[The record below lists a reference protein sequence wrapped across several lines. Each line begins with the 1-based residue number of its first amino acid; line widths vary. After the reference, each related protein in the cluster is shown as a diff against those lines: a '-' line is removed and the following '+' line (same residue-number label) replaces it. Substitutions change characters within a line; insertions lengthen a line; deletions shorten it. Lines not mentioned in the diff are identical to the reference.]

1 MSGRLE
7 EFRMP
12 LLGADMEA
20 GTLVEWHKAP
30 GDRLA
35 RGDIIAEVE
44 TDKGAIEIE
53 VFTPGTLS
61 KILVEPGRKV
71 PVGTPLALI
80 APDETAVP
88 EHLQPP
94 LGPSGAAVAP
104 AAAPAAAA
112 LAGGRQRASPLA
124 RRVAAELGVE
134 LAAVKG
140 TGPEGAVTREDV
152 EAAARV
158 KGAPAE
164 IAAKGEDRAA
174 GMRRAI
180 AAAMSRSKRD
190 IPHYY
195 LSTTIDFGRATD
207 WLAEQNR
214 DRAPVDR
221 LLPAM
226 LQIKAVALAL
236 RDFPDLNAWWVGDA
250 AVPKASIHVGIAISL
265 RGGGLV
271 APAVH
276 DTDRLSPDALMRA
289 MRDLVGRVR
298 GGALRSSELADSTIT
313 VSNLGDRGVD
323 ALFGVIYPPQVAL
336 VGFGRIARRPWV
348 VGDRLLARPV
358 VVASLSADH
367 RASDGH
373 RGGLFLARVEQLVQ
387 EPEHL

>member
-20 GTLVEWHKAP
+20 GTLVQWSKSP

-61 KILVEPGRKV
+61 KILVQPGQKV

-80 APDETAVP
+80 ERAEAAEPKHVEPSPAGPAGAGAP
-88 EHLQPP
+88 
-94 LGPSGAAVAP
+94 AAVA
-104 AAAPAAAA
+104 APAP
-112 LAGGRQRASPLA
+112 GRQRASPLA
-124 RRVAAELGVE
+124 RRVAAELGVD
-134 LAAVKG
+134 LTTVKG
-140 TGPEGAVTREDV
+140 TGPGGAVTREDV
-152 EAAARV
+152 EAAAGPRP
-158 KGAPAE
+158 APGPPV
-164 IAAKGEDRAA
+164 AKIEDRAA

-180 AAAMSRSKRD
+180 AAAMSRSKRE

-195 LSTTIDFGRATD
+195 LSTTIDLGAARD

-214 DRAPVDR
+214 GRPPAER
-221 LLPAM
+221 LLPAV

-236 RDFPDLNAWWVGDA
+236 REFPDFNAWWVGDA
-250 AVPKASIHVGIAISL
+250 AVPKESIHVGVAISL
-265 RGGGLV
+265 RGGGLM
-271 APAVH
+271 APAVP
-276 DTDRLSPDALMRA
+276 DTDRLSLDRLMRA
-289 MRDLVGRVR
+289 LRDLVSRVR
-298 GGALRSSELADSTIT
+298 GGALRSSELSDSTIT

-336 VGFGRIARRPWV
+336 VGFGRIAERPWAVGGGLV
-348 VGDRLLARPV
+348 VRPV
-358 VVASLSADH
+358 VTASLSADH

-373 RGGLFLARVEQLVQ
+373 RGGLFLARVEQLLQ
-387 EPEHL
+387 EPERL

>member
-1 MSGRLE
+1 MSRQLE

-20 GTLVEWHKAP
+20 GTLVEWLKAP

-53 VFTPGTLS
+53 VFTAGTLS
-61 KILVEPGRKV
+61 KILVEPGKKV

-80 APDETAVP
+80 EREAATEPALVQP
-88 EHLQPP
+88 LLQPP
-94 LGPSGAAVAP
+94 APAVAP
-104 AAAPAAAA
+104 APALPAA
-112 LAGGRQRASPLA
+112 AGGRQRVSPLA
-124 RRVAAELGVE
+124 RRMAADLGVN
-134 LAAVKG
+134 LATVKG
-140 TGPEGAVTREDV
+140 TGLEGAVTREDV
-152 EAAARV
+152 EVAARA
-158 KGAPAE
+158 KGRPAE
-164 IAAKGEDRAA
+164 ISAKGEDRAA

-195 LSTTIDFGRATD
+195 LSTMIDVARTRD
-207 WLAEQNR
+207 WLADQNR
-214 DRAPVDR
+214 GRAPANR
-221 LLPAM
+221 LLPAV

-236 RDFPDLNAWWVGDA
+236 REFPDFNAWWVGDA
-250 AVPKASIHVGIAISL
+250 AVRKDSIHVGVAISL

-276 DTDRLSPDALMRA
+276 DTAELSPDQLMRA
-289 MRDLVGRVR
+289 LRDLVSRVR
-298 GGALRSSELADSTIT
+298 GGGLRSSELADSTIT

-336 VGFGRIARRPWV
+336 LGFGRITERPWV
-348 VGDRLLARPV
+348 VGGQVLARPMV
-358 VVASLSADH
+358 TASLSADH

-373 RGGLFLARVEQLVQ
+373 RGSLFLARVERLLQ
-387 EPEHL
+387 EPERL

>member
-1 MSGRLE
+1 MSRPLE

-12 LLGADMEA
+12 LLGADMQA
-20 GTLVEWHKAP
+20 GTLVEWLKAP

-61 KILVEPGRKV
+61 KILVEPGQKV
-71 PVGTPLALI
+71 PVGTSLALI
-80 APDETAVP
+80 ERDAEAEP
-88 EHLQPP
+88 EHVQPP
-94 LGPSGAAVAP
+94 LEPLPP
-104 AAAPAAAA
+104 AAGPAPVAAP
-112 LAGGRQRASPLA
+112 AGGRQRVSPLA
-124 RRVAAELGVE
+124 RRLATELGVD
-134 LAAVKG
+134 LATVKG
-140 TGPEGAVTREDV
+140 TGPEGAVRREDV

-158 KGAPAE
+158 KGGPTEVAG
-164 IAAKGEDRAA
+164 KGEDRAA

-195 LSTTIDFGRATD
+195 LSTMIDLGRARD
-207 WLAEQNR
+207 WLADQNR
-214 DRAPVDR
+214 GRAPAER
-221 LLPAM
+221 LLPAV

-236 RDFPDLNAWWVGDA
+236 REFPDLNAWRVGDA
-250 AVPKASIHVGIAISL
+250 AVPKESIHVGIAISL
-265 RGGGLV
+265 RGGGLM

-276 DTDRLSPDALMRA
+276 DTDRLSPDQLMHAL
-289 MRDLVGRVR
+289 RDLVSRVR

-336 VGFGRIARRPWV
+336 VGFGRIAERPWV
-348 VGDRLLARPV
+348 VGGQVLARPMV
-358 VVASLSADH
+358 TASLSADH
-367 RASDGH
+367 RSSDGH
-373 RGGLFLARVEQLVQ
+373 RGGLFLARVEQLLQ
-387 EPEHL
+387 EPARL